1 MEVYAT
7 IDNPQMKLSDVAA
20 HAARA
25 ERVGFTGLLVPEA
38 VHDPFLM
45 ALLALEHTRHLT
57 VATSVVVA
65 FPRSPTVVAHSAWDL
80 QALSHGRFRLG
91 LGTQVKGNVV
101 GRFATAWA
109 PPVARMRDY
118 VGALRAIWRTWQE
131 GVPLR
136 YESEHYRL
144 DRMQPFFNP
153 GPIES
158 PEIPIYLGGVNR
170 RMMALAGE
178 IADGLMTHP
187 TNTSPRFL
195 REIAAPA
202 LATGAAR
209 AGREPAGHESTEHE
223 RKPAGI
229 VASPFVATGAT
240 EADLARERERIRQHL
255 GFLYSTPQYR
265 ATLDLHGWRDV
276 GEKLHALTRAGR
288 WAELTSEISDEILDA
303 LVPSGTYDDI
313 SAVLG
318 TWFDGLATGIALSMP
333 TDPADDARFGSVV
346 SRLRAERE

>member
-7 IDNPQMKLSDVAA
+7 IDNPQMRLSDVAA

-25 ERVGFTGLLVPEA
+25 ERIGLTGLLVPEA

-45 ALLALEHTRHLT
+45 ALLALEHTRSLT
-57 VATSVVVA
+57 VATSAVVA

-80 QALSHGRFRLG
+80 QALSRGRFRLG

-153 GPIES
+153 GAIES
-158 PEIPIYLGGVNR
+158 PEIPVYLGGVNA

-195 REIAAPA
+195 REIATPA
-202 LATGAAR
+202 LTTGAAR
-209 AGREPAGHESTEHE
+209 AGREQ
-223 RKPAGI
+223 RLAGI

-240 EADLARERERIRQHL
+240 HEALARAREQIRQHL

-288 WAELTSEISDEILDA
+288 WGELSSEISDEILDA

-313 SAVLG
+313 GAVLRD
-318 TWFDGLATGIALSMP
+318 WFGDLAAGIALSMP
-333 TDPADDARFGSVV
+333 ADPADDDRFAAMI
-346 SRLRAERE
+346 RLLRAA

>member
-1 MEVYAT
+1 MEVHAT

-25 ERVGFTGLLVPEA
+25 ERIGFTGLLVPEA

-45 ALLALEHTRHLT
+45 ALLALEHTSRLI

-80 QALSHGRFRLG
+80 QALSRGRFRLG

-153 GPIES
+153 GAIES
-158 PEIPIYLGGVNR
+158 PGIPIYLGGVNA

-178 IADGLMTHP
+178 VADGLMTHP

-195 REIAAPA
+195 RELARPA

-209 AGREPAGHESTEHE
+209 AGREPRLAGV
-223 RKPAGI
+223 

-240 EADLARERERIRQHL
+240 HEALARERERIRQHL

-265 ATLDLHGWRDV
+265 ATLDLHGWREI

-288 WAELTSEISDEILDA
+288 WGELSSEISDEILDA

-313 SAVLG
+313 GAVLRD
-318 TWFDGLATGIALSMP
+318 WFGDLVAGIALSMP
-333 TDPADDARFGSVV
+333 VDPADDDRFAAMI
-346 SRLRAERE
+346 RLLQAA